1 MSKITPKNLHYDTTL
16 PPFLARLQ
24 AQNTN
29 QDGRQDFH
37 AQRAKKPRDE
47 EADREDEPVYFDE
60 ASAETLTKGEW
71 EEREKFEGGGE
82 VVDGGD
88 DDGKKESGGGMD
100 EAEDQRRKQ
109 VEKDKL
115 AASIGGARK
124 RKAGKVVGGAVEDGG
139 EQGPA
144 KKAMVMKETS
154 LSTKDGGKKS
164 GKASKSTKGKK
175 VKLSFGDEEDG

>member
-60 ASAETLTKGEW
+60 ASGETLTKGEW
-71 EEREKFEGGGE
+71 EEKEKFEGGGE
-82 VVDGGD
+82 SMIAGD
-88 DDGKKESGGGMD
+88 EEVGKEGGGNEDRVGD
-100 EAEDQRRKQ
+100 EQKKLA
-109 VEKDKL
+109 EKDKL

-124 RKAGKVVGGAVEDGG
+124 RKAGKVVGAAEEDEG
-139 EQGPA
+139 EQGSA
-144 KKAMVMKETS
+144 KKVMVDKKIS
-154 LSTKDGGKKS
+154 STEGKGKKP
-164 GKASKSTKGKK
+164 GKALKSTKGKK
-175 VKLSFGDEEDG
+175 VKLSFGDDE